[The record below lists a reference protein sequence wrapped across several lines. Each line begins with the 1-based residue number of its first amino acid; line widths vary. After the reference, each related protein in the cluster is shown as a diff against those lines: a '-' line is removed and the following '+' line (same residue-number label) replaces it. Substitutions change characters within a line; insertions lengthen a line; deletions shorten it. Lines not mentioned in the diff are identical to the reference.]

1 MKIVPEIA
9 LPSSGLGSPF
19 PPTNS
24 SWPLRYT
31 PARVLRITMA
41 KTEMTT
47 LRKETQKNV
56 SKTNEREFELVLLS
70 SLRSLVSERSRQEKD
85 VP

>member
-1 MKIVPEIA
+1 
-9 LPSSGLGSPF
+9 
-19 PPTNS
+19 
-24 SWPLRYT
+24 
-31 PARVLRITMA
+31 MA